1 MDDRGRRERL
11 QRLDSI
17 LDRLERLN
25 LEDSNRLTPE
35 LRADLAGEGVRA
47 PAQPNVTALIERI
60 WELQE
65 EFLDPE
71 ESADARGLPARR
83 PTLN

>member
-1 MDDRGRRERL
+1 MEDRLRRAQL

-25 LEDSNRLTPE
+25 LEESNRLTGD
-35 LRADLAGEGVRA
+35 LRRDLEAAGIRI
-47 PAQPNVTALIERI
+47 PAKPNVSELIERV

-65 EFLDPE
+65 EFLERE
-71 ESADARGLPARR
+71 ESGEVAARR
-83 PTLN
+83 QLS

>member
-1 MDDRGRRERL
+1 MEDRLRRSQL

-25 LEDSNRLTPE
+25 LEETNRLSGD
-35 LRADLAGEGVRA
+35 LRRDLEAAGIRI
-47 PAQPNVTALIERI
+47 PSKPNVSDLIERV

-65 EFLDPE
+65 EFLERE
-71 ESADARGLPARR
+71 ESGELGTRR
-83 PTLN
+83 QLK

>member
-1 MDDRGRRERL
+1 MEDRSRRVQL

-25 LEDSNRLTPE
+25 LEESNRLSAE
-35 LRADLAGEGVRA
+35 LRHDLEAAGIRI
-47 PAQPNVTALIERI
+47 PPKPNVSELIERV

-65 EFLDPE
+65 EFLE
-71 ESADARGLPARR
+71 REGSGELGTRR
-83 PTLN
+83 QLN

>member
-1 MDDRGRRERL
+1 MEDRMRRAQL

-25 LEDSNRLTPE
+25 LEESNRISSE
-35 LRADLAGEGVRA
+35 LRHDLEAAGIRI
-47 PAQPNVTALIERI
+47 PPRPNVSELIERV

-65 EFLDPE
+65 EFLERE
-71 ESADARGLPARR
+71 ESRELGARR
-83 PTLN
+83 QLN

>member
-1 MDDRGRRERL
+1 MEDRLRRVQL

-25 LEDSNRLTPE
+25 LEESNRLTGD
-35 LRADLAGEGVRA
+35 LRRDLEAARIRI
-47 PAQPNVTALIERI
+47 PPKPNVSELIERV

-65 EFLDPE
+65 EYLDRE
-71 ESADARGLPARR
+71 ERGEVGAHRQ
-83 PTLN
+83 LN

>member
-1 MDDRGRRERL
+1 MEDMSRRTQL

-25 LEDSNRLTPE
+25 LEETNRLSDD
-35 LRADLAGEGVRA
+35 LRQDLEEAGIRIPSKPV
-47 PAQPNVTALIERI
+47 VSALIERV

-65 EFLDPE
+65 EFLERE
-71 ESADARGLPARR
+71 ESGELGSRR
-83 PTLN
+83 QLK

>member
-1 MDDRGRRERL
+1 MEDRLRRAQL

-25 LEDSNRLTPE
+25 LEESNRLTGD
-35 LRADLAGEGVRA
+35 LRRDLEAAGIRI
-47 PAQPNVTALIERI
+47 PPKPNVSELIERV

-65 EFLDPE
+65 EFLERE
-71 ESADARGLPARR
+71 ESGEVAVRR
-83 PTLN
+83 QLN

>member
-1 MDDRGRRERL
+1 MEDMSRRTQL

-25 LEDSNRLTPE
+25 LEETNRLSGD
-35 LRADLAGEGVRA
+35 LRQDLEEAGIRIPSKPV
-47 PAQPNVTALIERI
+47 VSDLIERV

-65 EFLDPE
+65 EFLERE
-71 ESADARGLPARR
+71 ESGELGARR
-83 PTLN
+83 QLK

>member
-1 MDDRGRRERL
+1 MDERARRARL

-25 LEDSNRLTPE
+25 LEETNRLPPA
-35 LRADLAGEGVRA
+35 LRDDLDEVGVRI
-47 PAQPNVTALIERI
+47 PARPNVTELIERV

-65 EFLDPE
+65 EFLDREDGGDP
-71 ESADARGLPARR
+71 RGVSARR
-83 PTLN
+83 PATG

>member
-1 MDDRGRRERL
+1 MEDRLRRVQL

-25 LEDSNRLTPE
+25 LEESNRLTGD
-35 LRADLAGEGVRA
+35 LRRDLEAARIRI
-47 PAQPNVTALIERI
+47 PPKPNVSELIERV

-65 EFLDPE
+65 DYLERE
-71 ESADARGLPARR
+71 ESGEVGAGRQ
-83 PTLN
+83 LN

>member
-1 MDDRGRRERL
+1 MEDRLRRAQL

-25 LEDSNRLTPE
+25 LDETNRLSSE
-35 LRADLAGEGVRA
+35 LRRDLEAAGIRI
-47 PAQPNVTALIERI
+47 PTKPNVSELIERV

-65 EFLDPE
+65 EFLERE
-71 ESADARGLPARR
+71 ESGELGARR
-83 PTLN
+83 QLN